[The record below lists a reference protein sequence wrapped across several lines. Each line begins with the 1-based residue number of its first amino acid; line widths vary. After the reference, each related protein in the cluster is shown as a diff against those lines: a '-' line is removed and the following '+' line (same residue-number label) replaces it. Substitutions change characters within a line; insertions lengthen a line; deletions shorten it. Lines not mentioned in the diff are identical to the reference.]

1 MCVAYF
7 KAQIAITIEHL
18 YRCYDG
24 CFWLIQPKYAYFA
37 LKLIKHETVFDDPS
51 FGRPSPVWVQNL
63 IDGNKR

>member
-51 FGRPSPVWVQNL
+51 FGR
-63 IDGNKR
+63 